1 MIEDS
6 KDYTIRVLRENNSSW
21 AEISERQDHLI
32 MYLKSSLFISVIINI
47 VTVGIIMFEV
57 VSKLWV

>member
-21 AEISERQDHLI
+21 AETSERQDHLI